1 MIRVVFDVRKKR
13 NVAIDLHRRKEVRM
27 SIENVRKEVRMSLE
41 NVRINVGASDP
52 YEGPYVVTPSTY
64 NDIGLQTK
72 SKWMKEDVN
81 VKQYPQT
88 YVSNSA
94 GGTTLILG
102 EEYYA

>member
-1 MIRVVFDVRKKR
+1 MRVVFDVRKKR
-13 NVAIDLHRRKEVRM
+13 NIAIGLHRRKEVR
-27 SIENVRKEVRMSLE
+27 
-41 NVRINVGASDP
+41 INAGTSAP

-64 NDIGLQTK
+64 NDVSLQTK

-88 YVSNSA
+88 YVSNNA

>member
-1 MIRVVFDVRKKR
+1 MRVVFDVRKKR
-13 NVAIDLHRRKEVRM
+13 NIAIGLHRRKEVR
-27 SIENVRKEVRMSLE
+27 
-41 NVRINVGASDP
+41 INIGASDP

-64 NDIGLQTK
+64 NDISLQTK

-88 YVSNSA
+88 YVSNNA

>member
-1 MIRVVFDVRKKR
+1 MRVVFDVRKKR
-13 NVAIDLHRRKEVRM
+13 NIAIGLHRRKEVRMSLNRQKEVRM
-27 SIENVRKEVRMSLE
+27 SIENVR
-41 NVRINVGASDP
+41 INIGASDP

-64 NDIGLQTK
+64 DDIGLQTK

>member
-1 MIRVVFDVRKKR
+1 MRVVFDVRKKR
-13 NVAIDLHRRKEVRM
+13 NIAIGLHRKKRNIAIGLHRQQ
-27 SIENVRKEVRMSLE
+27 EVRMSLE

-52 YEGPYVVTPSTY
+52 YKGPYVVTPSTY

-81 VKQYPQT
+81 IKQYPQT

>member
-1 MIRVVFDVRKKR
+1 MRVVFDVRKKR
-13 NVAIDLHRRKEVRM
+13 NIAIGLHR
-27 SIENVRKEVRMSLE
+27 RKEVRMSLE

-64 NDIGLQTK
+64 NDIGLRTK

-88 YVSNSA
+88 YVSNDA
-94 GGTTLILG
+94 GGKTLILG